1 MVRSHEARRCEESL
15 RSAPVRA
22 RLRRCCVSANTRFIT
37 MKRINAR
44 WTANASPTAEL
55 IRSAQPEV
63 KLETTNTAAAT
74 MDTREA

>member
-1 MVRSHEARRCEESL
+1 
-15 RSAPVRA
+15 
-22 RLRRCCVSANTRFIT
+22 

-44 WTANASPTAEL
+44 WTAKARPTAEL
-55 IRSAQPEV
+55 IRNAQPEL